1 MSPQFLHSDD
11 KFIIYRHQLL
21 NESLAVFS
29 LASGVNLIF
38 TIHMAYQIG
47 WQPYAIFQ
55 TVAVSSFISLWL
67 ARNKLSYNIKV
78 FGLMICA
85 YVITFA
91 TIINTGPVA
100 NSKAGVIVMLF
111 IAGVFLNPPN
121 IALVY
126 IFIALGFAFISYL
139 SLHNLITFHVINYEI
154 YAHAP
159 ETWANM
165 SIVLIAGGSVVVWI
179 ARSMINEL
187 IVSRIAADAANRA
200 KSQFLAN
207 VSHELRSPLNTI
219 LGFTSVLLEQKQL
232 LTPVQCEQLE
242 IIAQSGN
249 SLHRL
254 VNDVLDLIR
263 AETGRFKLQVK
274 STSVLIIINE
284 IVTAIRPRSD
294 SKGLILRIEIA
305 PSLPPQLLLDGER
318 LRQIVLNLLDNA
330 IKFTERGEVILMVNY
345 NVIDSSHISLII
357 SIVDSGIGIELADQ
371 ERIFLPFEQVHSG
384 ENKNVHGLGLGLAVC
399 RQLVQL
405 MNGQLTLNS
414 IVGKGS
420 EFSLQLP
427 VMIDVAYKVMISQS
441 EAELVTNK
449 IAIDDLPL
457 ATDLAMLR
465 ELAEFRMLSEI
476 QDWIVVNV
484 DSYPQFTTALDE
496 LVRSCDLRMVAAF
509 LDEYCKVANNH

>member
-1 MSPQFLHSDD
+1 
-11 KFIIYRHQLL
+11 
-21 NESLAVFS
+21 
-29 LASGVNLIF
+29 
-38 TIHMAYQIG
+38 
-47 WQPYAIFQ
+47 
-55 TVAVSSFISLWL
+55 
-67 ARNKLSYNIKV
+67 
-78 FGLMICA
+78 
-85 YVITFA
+85 
-91 TIINTGPVA
+91 
-100 NSKAGVIVMLF
+100 
-111 IAGVFLNPPN
+111 
-121 IALVY
+121 
-126 IFIALGFAFISYL
+126 
-139 SLHNLITFHVINYEI
+139 
-154 YAHAP
+154 
-159 ETWANM
+159 
-165 SIVLIAGGSVVVWI
+165 
-179 ARSMINEL
+179 
-187 IVSRIAADAANRA
+187 
-200 KSQFLAN
+200 
-207 VSHELRSPLNTI
+207 
-219 LGFTSVLLEQKQL
+219 
-232 LTPVQCEQLE
+232 
-242 IIAQSGN
+242 
-249 SLHRL
+249 
-254 VNDVLDLIR
+254 
-263 AETGRFKLQVK
+263 
-274 STSVLIIINE
+274 
-284 IVTAIRPRSD
+284 
-294 SKGLILRIEIA
+294 
-305 PSLPPQLLLDGER
+305 
-318 LRQIVLNLLDNA
+318 
-330 IKFTERGEVILMVNY
+330 MVNY